1 MQLRADKKWEQ
12 ENLDGVMELA
22 VDLHPEYEYLQ
33 DDLQALERCKDKLPP
48 AQKTSINMFYIDEK
62 CYKEIADNTGYTL
75 NEVKSY
81 IQNGKR
87 NLKICLEKNRER

>member
-1 MQLRADKKWEQ
+1 MTRI
-12 ENLDGVMELA
+12 
-22 VDLHPEYEYLQ
+22 LQ
-33 DDLQALERCKDKLPP
+33 TNARKALERCKEKLPS
-48 AQKTSINMFYIDEK
+48 AQKVSIQLFYMDEK
-62 CYKEIADNTGYTL
+62 CYKEIVDETGYSM